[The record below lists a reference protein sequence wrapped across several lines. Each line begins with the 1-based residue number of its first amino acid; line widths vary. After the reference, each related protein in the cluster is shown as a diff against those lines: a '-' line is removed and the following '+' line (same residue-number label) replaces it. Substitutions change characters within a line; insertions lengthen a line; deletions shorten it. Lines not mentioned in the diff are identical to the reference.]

1 MTSSDVIHF
10 SYHKKMKFTFFCLI
24 FFVPFFC
31 AAQLAKMD
39 SVWMAAHYMKMERM
53 IPVRDG
59 VKLFTA
65 VYVPKDQSAKH
76 PFLLMRTPYSC
87 APYGE
92 NKFTDRFTSRG
103 DSIYFH
109 RNYIMVYQDVR
120 GRFMSE
126 GTFEDVRPFIHD
138 KKNKKD
144 IDEAS
149 DAYDTI
155 DWLLKNIRN
164 NNGNVGAFGI
174 SYPGFYATETAL
186 SNHPALKA
194 VSPQAPVTD
203 WFIGDDFHH
212 KGVPFVLDAFD
223 FYREFGV
230 PRPQPLQNYPPVPP
244 VKYQDN
250 YGFFLD
256 HGTYHDLTQHYMGDS
271 IKFWNDVAAHPNY
284 DSWWQARN
292 VRTGCYDVKPAILIV
307 GGLFDAEDCY
317 GGWNLYKAIE
327 SQSPSTNCRL
337 VEGPWFHG
345 GWKRSTGEQLG
356 NIWFGGRTADY
367 FVNNM
372 ELPFFEYYLN
382 GKGSAEQISEAT
394 VFITGENKW
403 HHFDRWPPQGATP
416 SSLYFGNDGKLSAD
430 KSIITDVASY
440 DEYVSDPM
448 KPVPYAEQIHSERTR
463 EYMTDDQ
470 RFASRRPDVLVYKSE
485 ILNNDVTITG
495 PVNASLFVSLSGSDA
510 DFVVKLVDVFP
521 DDFKYPDTV
530 NIKYPMGGYQMLV
543 RGEIMRGR
551 FRNSFEKPEAFT
563 PGQVTEVKFELPDVA
578 HTFQKG
584 HRIMVQVQST
594 WYPLADRNPQ
604 QFIDPYQCSE
614 NDLKSCTIRMYH
626 DATHPSAITF
636 PVLKN

>member
-1 MTSSDVIHF
+1 
-10 SYHKKMKFTFFCLI
+10 MKFTFSCLI

-31 AAQLAKMD
+31 AGQLAKTD
-39 SVWMAAHYMKMERM
+39 SVWFAGHYTKMERM
-53 IPVRDG
+53 VPMRDG
-59 VKLFTA
+59 LKLFTA
-65 VYVPKDQSAKH
+65 VYVPKDKSAKH

-87 APYGE
+87 APYSE

-103 DSIYFH
+103 DSVYFH

-126 GTFEDVRPFIHD
+126 GTFEDVRPFIRD

-155 DWLLKNIRN
+155 DWLLKNIQN
-164 NNGNVGAFGI
+164 NNGNIGAFGI

-230 PRPQPLQNYPPVPP
+230 PRPKPLQNYPPVPP

-250 YGFFLD
+250 YRFFLD
-256 HGTYHDLTQHYMGDS
+256 HGTYHDLTERFMGDS

-292 VRTGCYDVKPAILIV
+292 ARTGCYNVKPAILIV

-356 NIWFGGRTADY
+356 NIWFGEKTADY
-367 FVNNM
+367 FVNNI

-382 GKGSAEQISEAT
+382 GKGSADQISEAT

-403 HHFDRWPPQGATP
+403 HHFDRWPPDGATT
-416 SSLYFGNDGKLSAD
+416 SSLYFGNDEKLSAD
-430 KSIITDVASY
+430 KSITADVAAY

-448 KPVPYAEQIHSERTR
+448 KPVPYAEQVHSERTR

-470 RFASRRPDVLVYKSE
+470 RFASRRPDVLVYESE

-510 DFVVKLVDVFP
+510 DFVVKLIDVFP
-521 DDFKYPDTV
+521 NDFKYPETV

-551 FRNSFEKPEAFT
+551 LRNSFEKPEPFT
-563 PGQVTEVKFELPDVA
+563 PGQITEVKFELPDVA

-604 QFIDPYQCSE
+604 QYIDPYQCSE
-614 NDLKSCTIRMYH
+614 KDLKQCTIRIYH
-626 DATHPSAITF
+626 DAAHPSSITF